1 MGVAGG
7 PRIVKDSSLKYK
19 IDVKNK
25 KSFRSGTTRLNNISP
40 NKGGYVAETG
50 NFPTDN
56 GDYLSF
62 DGTDDYIL
70 LDNLN
75 YGNSNRIAEMSVFC
89 WVRTTFNSG
98 TVGSWN
104 NTNWSILD
112 FDRSEVFTFTLNG
125 TGEVQMSGRDGVNNY
140 FDIVGTQRCNDGKW
154 HHIGWTYSSSANEI
168 IMYVDGDID
177 RTHTYGNLGELGTG
191 GSTRWGVIGD
201 GSERSSSGSTSRNN
215 IYFQGDI
222 AKLEFYDNKVLTP
235 TEVRRNYNAF
245 KRRFRFID

>member
-1 MGVAGG
+1 MFTG
-7 PRIVKDSSLKYK
+7 PNIPKPEGIRYK
-19 IDVKNK
+19 VDVKNK
-25 KSFRSGTTRLNNISP
+25 KSFRSGTTRLNNISS
-40 NKGGYVAETG
+40 KREGYVADTG

-98 TVGSWN
+98 TAGTWN
-104 NTNWSILD
+104 NNNWSILD

-125 TGEVQMSGRDGVNNY
+125 TGEVQMSGRDNTNNY
-140 FDIVGTQRCNDGKW
+140 FDIVGTQRCNDGQW
-154 HHIGWTYSSSANEI
+154 HHIGWTYSSTDNEI
-168 IMYVDGDID
+168 IMYVDGEVD
-177 RTHTYGNLGELGTG
+177 RTHTYANLGELGTG
-191 GSTRWGVIGD
+191 GSTRWGIIGD
-201 GSERSSSGSTSRNN
+201 GSERGGAGSSSKNN

-222 AKLEFYDNKVLTP
+222 AKLEFYDDRVLTA
-235 TEVRRNYNAF
+235 TQVKRSYNAF
-245 KRRFRFID
+245 KRRFLFID